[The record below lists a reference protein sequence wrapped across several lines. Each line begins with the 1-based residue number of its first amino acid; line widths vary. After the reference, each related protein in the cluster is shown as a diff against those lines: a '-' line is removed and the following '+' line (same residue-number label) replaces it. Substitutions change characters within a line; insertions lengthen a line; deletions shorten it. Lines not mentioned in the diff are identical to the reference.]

1 MIISRS
7 PLRISLG
14 GGGTDLPSYY
24 EKHGGFLI
32 AAAINKYVYATVM
45 RPFTPGIFLKYSNI
59 ENVNI
64 VSEVSHPIIREVLGE
79 FNLRTPQIEITTLA
93 DIPSGTGLGSSGSFT
108 TALIKALYTHYK
120 RSIHPKELAELA
132 CKIELN
138 KLNEPIGKQ
147 DQYISAFGGITSLT
161 FEKDG
166 LIKIEP
172 LPISIKTQHD
182 LEDNLLLFFTG
193 ISRSASSILS
203 DQNTRTVENENT
215 MLDNLH
221 FTKEIGYKSSEAL
234 VTGDTIKFGQL
245 MNDHWEFKKSRSRG
259 MSSVRIDLIYETAL
273 KNGAIGG
280 KLVGAGGGGFMMFY
294 ASNKDKLRLA
304 MQKLSLEEV
313 RFSFDFEG
321 TKVILS

>member
-1 MIISRS
+1 
-7 PLRISLG
+7 
-14 GGGTDLPSYY
+14 
-24 EKHGGFLI
+24 
-32 AAAINKYVYATVM
+32 
-45 RPFTPGIFLKYSNI
+45 
-59 ENVNI
+59 
-64 VSEVSHPIIREVLGE
+64 
-79 FNLRTPQIEITTLA
+79 
-93 DIPSGTGLGSSGSFT
+93 
-108 TALIKALYTHYK
+108 LIKALYTHYK

-132 CKIELN
+132 CKIELI

-203 DQNTRTVENENT
+203 DQNTRTIENENT
-215 MLDNLH
+215 MIDNLH

-234 VTGDTIKFGQL
+234 VSGDTKKFGQL
-245 MNDHWEFKKSRSRG
+245 MNDHWKFKKSRSTG
-259 MSSVRIDLIYETAL
+259 MSSERIDLIYETAL
-273 KNGAIGG
+273 MNGAIGG

-294 ASNKDKLRLA
+294 ASNKDKLRVA
-304 MQKLSLEEV
+304 MQELSLEEV